1 MFFSLIEEAA
11 NKTMEESLNTE
22 ETAFSTFEMRHS
34 RRGTMSKRSTV
45 GRRSVV
51 GATAVVNAKSPPRP
65 APASVTYSD
74 DDTVKGYDENPDDSS
89 ELTEK
94 PTDLSSTASE
104 VCSKIHLLLDYP
116 PFIQLFAYCCQCFSV
131 NAFSVLAGTLDRIL
145 CSGGH

>member
-1 MFFSLIEEAA
+1 MVEEAA
-11 NKTMEESLNTE
+11 NKTMEESLNTD
-22 ETAFSTFEMRHS
+22 ETAFSTFEMRQS
-34 RRGTMSKRSTV
+34 RRGTMSKRSTL

-104 VCSKIHLLLDYP
+104 VTFFFLLFNFLNLLY
-116 PFIQLFAYCCQCFSV
+116 L
-131 NAFSVLAGTLDRIL
+131 TRIL
-145 CSGGH
+145 KKINNHFIYVYKMPKFNENLS

>member
-1 MFFSLIEEAA
+1 MIFCMVEEAA
-11 NKTMEESLNTE
+11 NKTMEESLNTD
-22 ETAFSTFEMRHS
+22 ETAFSTFEMRQS
-34 RRGTMSKRSTV
+34 RRGTMSKRSTL

-104 VCSKIHLLLDYP
+104 VTFFFLLFNFLNLLY
-116 PFIQLFAYCCQCFSV
+116 L
-131 NAFSVLAGTLDRIL
+131 TRIL
-145 CSGGH
+145 KKINYHFIYVYKMPKFNENLS

>member
-1 MFFSLIEEAA
+1 MEAICHIYLHGLQISYMFLSLIEEAA
-11 NKTMEESLNTE
+11 NKTMEESLNTD

-34 RRGTMSKRSTV
+34 RRGTMSKRSTL

-104 VCSKIHLLLDYP
+104 VSAKIHLFDWSYLTNRLDMLW
-116 PFIQLFAYCCQCFSV
+116 Q
-131 NAFSVLAGTLDRIL
+131 
-145 CSGGH
+145 

>member
-1 MFFSLIEEAA
+1 MTEEAA
-11 NKTMEESLNTE
+11 NKTVEESLNTE
-22 ETAFSTFEMRHS
+22 ETAFSSFGMRQS
-34 RRGTMSKRSTV
+34 RRGTMSKRSTL

-104 VCSKIHLLLDYP
+104 VSATSIFTPTVSSLYKHFGYIMLMSQWDPVIGSLW
-116 PFIQLFAYCCQCFSV
+116 
-131 NAFSVLAGTLDRIL
+131 
-145 CSGGH
+145 

>member
-1 MFFSLIEEAA
+1 MQYIDLLLSLVEEAA
-11 NKTMEESLNTE
+11 NKTMEESLNTD
-22 ETAFSTFEMRHS
+22 ETAFSTFEMRQS
-34 RRGTMSKRSTV
+34 RRGTMSKRSTL

-104 VCSKIHLLLDYP
+104 VSCLTFAVTYVYIHVY
-116 PFIQLFAYCCQCFSV
+116 
-131 NAFSVLAGTLDRIL
+131 T
-145 CSGGH
+145 